1 MGKVAHS
8 KVNIG
13 NASFELII
21 RSEYLGTKSTSE
33 PRLHCHP
40 TYEVHC
46 IEKGTI
52 KYRFDNSLKV
62 VSGPALIIFPPKFYH
77 KIENASGDC
86 VYYAFE
92 FYTYMNGVGNS
103 FRKFSNLLSNVISPE
118 VLEVEF
124 QSVDI
129 IIDYKP
135 YPEEL
140 EFAVFAQMGQIIL
153 TMFNALMNKYPQKE
167 IDISARKSN
176 VQKELTVAQIMS
188 YMEKNAFRPLTL
200 SDISKEFNFSE
211 RQIERMFNEVM
222 HDSFFSLLNKYR
234 IRIATL
240 KISQGETNLSK
251 VAEECGFSNYV
262 TFWNRFTKL
271 NGMTPSEYQKRNNRN
286 I

>member
-8 KVNIG
+8 KVSIG
-13 NASFELII
+13 NAAFELII
-21 RSEYLGTKSTSE
+21 RSAYLGTQSVSA

-46 IEKGTI
+46 IEKGTM
-52 KYRFDNSLKV
+52 KFRFENGLKV
-62 VSGPALIIFPPKFYH
+62 VSGPALVIFPPKFYH
-77 KIENASGDC
+77 IIEDVSDDC
-86 VYYAFE
+86 VHYCFE
-92 FYTYMNGVGNS
+92 FYIYMKGVGNS
-103 FRKFSNLLSNVISPE
+103 FRRFSNLLSNVISPE
-118 VLEVEF
+118 VLEVDF

-129 IIDYKP
+129 ITDYKP

-140 EFAVFAQMGQIIL
+140 KFIVFTQMGQIIL
-153 TMFNALMNKYPQKE
+153 TMFNALKNKYPQNE
-167 IDISARKSN
+167 TDVSRSKSN
-176 VQKELTVAQIMS
+176 LQKELTVAQIMS
-188 YMEKNAFRPLTL
+188 YMEKNAFGPLSL

-234 IRIATL
+234 IRIASI
-240 KISQGETNLSK
+240 KISQGESNLSK